1 MANICDNKFYIF
13 CEDEGVLSDI
23 IEKLE
28 NTFGDQLDGEIS
40 YSDENMIE
48 GYFDS
53 KWCFPD
59 QIFGDFF
66 NEFDDD
72 SIYMRCLSEEYGMG
86 LVSMNIYTDGQW
98 KEPQY
103 FNVY

>member
-13 CEDEGVLSDI
+13 CEDEGVLNDI

-59 QIFGDFF
+59 QIFDDFF

-72 SIYMRCLSEEYGMG
+72 SIYMRCLSEEYGCG
-86 LVSMNIYTDGQW
+86 LVSMNIYTNGQW
-98 KEPQY
+98 KEPQCFDLY
-103 FNVY
+103 